1 MKLNFFIFFTMSNN
15 KHSTEKKATWSKDAA
30 GLYNFKQLER
40 GGFQK
45 DANVY
50 ISFQK
55 ESPELLI
62 SKNLISFMVSSI
74 PVTQKFSS

>member
-1 MKLNFFIFFTMSNN
+1 MKLNFIFFTMSNN
-15 KHSTEKKATWSKDAA
+15 KHPTEKKATCSKDAA
-30 GLYNFKQLER
+30 GLYNFNQLER
-40 GGFQK
+40 GGFQN

-55 ESPELLI
+55 GSPELLI

-74 PVTQKFSS
+74 PVTQKLSS